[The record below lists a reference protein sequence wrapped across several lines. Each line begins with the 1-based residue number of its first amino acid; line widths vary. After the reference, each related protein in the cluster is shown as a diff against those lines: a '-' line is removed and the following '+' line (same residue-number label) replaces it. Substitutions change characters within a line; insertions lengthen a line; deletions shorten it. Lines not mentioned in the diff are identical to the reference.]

1 MGSNTCTQELGSNDG
16 PYRTKH
22 CLGLLGSGKNFFFR
36 YFLPPLRQAAVTG
49 STPMQTLTH
58 AHTAANRARSSRGGW
73 PRCDA
78 VLMMPTTSDAR

>member
-36 YFLPPLRQAAVTG
+36 YLLQPLR
-49 STPMQTLTH
+49 
-58 AHTAANRARSSRGGW
+58 
-73 PRCDA
+73 
-78 VLMMPTTSDAR
+78 